1 MNLALNRTPAARR
14 AGAPARSPWWR
25 CTGSASPT
33 PGPIAVTTAAG
44 WRLSPL
50 SPRSQVAPSVV
61 VTSTPLVLP
70 TIAAATPSAA
80 PLPTAATQPSAEN
93 LLIRYHK
100 SGGIAGIDETFSVY
114 ADGTTE
120 LRNKSG
126 TVIAHADPSEIQALQ
141 TLLASP
147 EIAALQ
153 IPVQPPV
160 PDAFVYEM
168 TLPGRA
174 KPLIAT
180 DGADNPPASA
190 PADRHVGAAE
200 DAGEIAPGY
209 GWQRRRPIST
219 PMISFSPACRPPGSR
234 TRRSRVRRARHPG
247 SSASSGGP

>member
-1 MNLALNRTPAARR
+1 MLVACGG
-14 AGAPARSPWWR
+14 GA
-25 CTGSASPT
+25 TGSASPT
-33 PGPIAVTTAAG
+33 PGPIARDTPPAA
-44 WRLSPL
+44 PTQ
-50 SPRSQVAPSVV
+50 PAQPTVAAAPSVV
-61 VTSTPLVLP
+61 VAPTALVLP
-70 TIAAATPSAA
+70 TIAAATASAA
-80 PLPTAATQPSAEN
+80 PLPTSTTQPGAAN
-93 LLIRYHK
+93 LLISYHK

-126 TVIAHADPSEIQALQ
+126 TVSAHADPSAIQALQ

-180 DGADNPPASA
+180 DGADNPPALRELINMLEQLKTQA
-190 PADRHVGAAE
+190 K
-200 DAGEIAPGY
+200 
-209 GWQRRRPIST
+209 
-219 PMISFSPACRPPGSR
+219 
-234 TRRSRVRRARHPG
+234 
-247 SSASSGGP
+247 